1 MHEEGERPNI
11 RRFKAKSIA
20 KQPIDILGR
29 QRAEPKFAYGRIGL
43 SNGVQRERER
53 VLRSHLVVA
62 VSTDEQ
68 QMAYVATGDEI
79 LDQRQGRRI
88 EPLKVVDKN
97 NQRVL
102 WPREDVDE
110 TLKYQLKPKSGLRW
124 RECSHRRLGTYQ
136 ANELGMEICQEAGV
150 IADRFPNGVAP
161 TVDIRPSK
169 TGELASETPEPMWS
183 MGCL

>member
-53 VLRSHLVVA
+53 VVRSNLVVA

-68 QMAYVATGDEI
+68 QMAYVATSDEI
-79 LDQRQGRRI
+79 LDHRGRRI

-102 WPREDVDE
+102 WPRENVDE

-124 RECSHRRLGTYQ
+124 
-136 ANELGMEICQEAGV
+136 
-150 IADRFPNGVAP
+150 
-161 TVDIRPSK
+161 
-169 TGELASETPEPMWS
+169 
-183 MGCL
+183 

>member
-1 MHEEGERPNI
+1 MGVSVLAN
-11 RRFKAKSIA
+11 S
-20 KQPIDILGR
+20 
-29 QRAEPKFAYGRIGL
+29 
-43 SNGVQRERER
+43 VQRERER

-68 QMAYVATGDEI
+68 QMARVAMGDEI

-110 TLKYQLKPKSGLRW
+110 TLEYQLKPKFGVRR
-124 RECSHRRLGTYQ
+124 REC
-136 ANELGMEICQEAGV
+136 CQRSAV
-150 IADRFPNGVAP
+150 DR
-161 TVDIRPSK
+161 S
-169 TGELASETPEPMWS
+169 SERAQE
-183 MGCL
+183 

>member
-136 ANELGMEICQEAGV
+136 ANEL
-150 IADRFPNGVAP
+150 RNG
-161 TVDIRPSK
+161 DLSRGWRDCRP
-169 TGELASETPEPMWS
+169 LPEWRRANGRYPPLKNWRTS
-183 MGCL
+183 L